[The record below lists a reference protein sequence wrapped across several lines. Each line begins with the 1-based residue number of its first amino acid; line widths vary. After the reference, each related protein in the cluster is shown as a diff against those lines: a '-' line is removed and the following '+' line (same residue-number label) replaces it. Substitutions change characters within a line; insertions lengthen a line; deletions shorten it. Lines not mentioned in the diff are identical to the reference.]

1 LYLNPHLTNKL
12 AGTELIYT
20 FRHEKLKIGLVP
32 NNYSVSN
39 AQFKVSA
46 NHDFGFYSEKNELV
60 YFDRNKDRFSLNAQT
75 VENLSLEILKWDSG
89 EYSWLQSST
98 EEKGK
103 VVYALNVSKPD
114 SFYTLSDGIK
124 TTKVKSDKTGIL
136 QFEVKSGNKTISLQ

>member
-1 LYLNPHLTNKL
+1 L

-20 FRHEKLKIGLVP
+20 FRHEKLKIGLAP

-46 NHDFGFYSEKNELV
+46 NHDFGFYAEKNELV
-60 YFDRNKDRFSLNAQT
+60 YFDRNKDRFSLKAQT
-75 VENLSLEILKWDSG
+75 VENLSLEILKWDSSDF
-89 EYSWLQSST
+89 SWLQSST
-98 EEKGK
+98 NEKGK
-103 VVYALNVSKPD
+103 VWYTLNVSKSD

-136 QFEVKSGNKTISLQ
+136 RFEIKSGNKTISLQ